1 MIKSPDKRESF
12 HLIDELLRIYKK
24 GGTVLDTG
32 QGRLGSWRLTE
43 PEQLLKDNN

>member
-1 MIKSPDKRESF
+1 MKVGKNQLSF

-32 QGRLGSWRLTE
+32 QGRVRRWRLT
-43 PEQLLKDNN
+43 EQLLKDNN